1 MSRLSRHLVG
11 EKRLATAIDGEYLPD
26 TIGLTDF
33 TVRALPAP
41 GVDLTALGEAL
52 NSERETV
59 TTKGLS

>member
-41 GVDLTALGEAL
+41 GVDAHSPWGGTATA
-52 NSERETV
+52 SE
-59 TTKGLS
+59 KP